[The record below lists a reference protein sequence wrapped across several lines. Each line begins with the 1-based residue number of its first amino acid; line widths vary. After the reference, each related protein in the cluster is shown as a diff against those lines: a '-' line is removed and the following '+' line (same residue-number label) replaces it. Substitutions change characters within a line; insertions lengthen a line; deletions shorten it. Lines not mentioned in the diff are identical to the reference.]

1 MNLYDLRLTIL
12 IWDATI
18 WPSRPLVFLKKAMTL
33 LISPKAVELWKTQLI
48 VWGVLSIDEAVG
60 LIQSVCAGNSNTMG
74 FIMFPQYHSSTT
86 KNVVIQNRRLLEDKI
101 VAVLDTYEISVNFL
115 DSGHGG
121 DKRKKSQQCHW
132 QEIIM

>member
-1 MNLYDLRLTIL
+1 
-12 IWDATI
+12 
-18 WPSRPLVFLKKAMTL
+18 
-33 LISPKAVELWKTQLI
+33 
-48 VWGVLSIDEAVG
+48 
-60 LIQSVCAGNSNTMG
+60 
-74 FIMFPQYHSSTT
+74 MFPQYHSSTT